1 MADPRKIVD
10 NEGIGF
16 RAETYKF
23 DSSIVYD
30 ITKKGG
36 SAQAEAGL
44 AVTINGN
51 GQVGLVADAE
61 RVLGK
66 LIGTEQDGFCTVQI
80 EGGCTLP
87 GGTGATLT
95 PGSKIVGALLGA
107 AKGYIRTAAASA
119 AEDAVSAH
127 EIFDASVS
135 TAVKVN
141 LGR

>member
-1 MADPRKIVD
+1 MSDPRKIVD

-16 RAETYKF
+16 RAETFKF

-36 SAQAEAGL
+36 SVQAENGL
-44 AVTINGN
+44 AVTTNGN
-51 GQVGLVADAE
+51 GQVGLVGDAE

-87 GGTGATLT
+87 GGTGAALT
-95 PGSKIVGALLGA
+95 AGSRIVGALLAG
-107 AKGYIRTAAASA
+107 AKGYIRNAAATD
-119 AEDAVSAH
+119 AEEAVSAH